1 MKYEIRNLVADK
13 PQIKMRPRI
22 FDDLYVGE
30 LFQLQRQIDEKIYIR
45 ISTIFTEDKCFNSID
60 LSSGEAWHFAE
71 DEKVSV
77 YTGSVVFDENAFN
90 DKIEI

>member
-1 MKYEIRNLVADK
+1 MKYEIRSLVADK

-30 LFQLQRQIDEKIYIR
+30 LFQLRRQIGAEIFIR
-45 ISTIFTEDKCFNSID
+45 ISTIYTEDECFNSID
-60 LSSGEAWHFAE
+60 LSSGEACHFIE
-71 DEKVSV
+71 DEEVSV